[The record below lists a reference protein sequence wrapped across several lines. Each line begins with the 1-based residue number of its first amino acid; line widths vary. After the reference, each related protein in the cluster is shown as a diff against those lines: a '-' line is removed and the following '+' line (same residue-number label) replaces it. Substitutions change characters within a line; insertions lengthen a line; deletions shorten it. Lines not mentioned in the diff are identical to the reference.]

1 MKKKI
6 IILALCALSLVACT
20 EKRDSIQ
27 NIEDQTQLVKSAQVI
42 DSVYMITGV
51 MNETEVRRFVDA
63 ALDFANSNPA
73 DETAP
78 ELLAKAGGYC
88 MRMANV
94 TSDKELRA
102 MYSKQA
108 ISIFDKIIAVYP
120 DNPIVK
126 YCYWWK
132 GIIYE
137 DILQMLPSAENEYRE
152 FLHKFPDDT
161 LAISIKYSLEHL
173 GETTSEVLLEN
184 E

>member
-1 MKKKI
+1 MKKN
-6 IILALCALSLVACT
+6 IILALCALCLTACT

-27 NIEDQTQLVKSAQVI
+27 NIEDQTHLVKSAQVI
-42 DSVYMITGV
+42 DSVYATTGM
-51 MNETEVRRFVDA
+51 MNDAEVRRFVDS
-63 ALDFANSNPA
+63 ALEFADSNPA

-102 MYSKQA
+102 EYSKQA
-108 ISIFDKIIAVYP
+108 INIFDKIIVIYP

-161 LAISIKYSLEHL
+161 LAVSIKYSLEHL